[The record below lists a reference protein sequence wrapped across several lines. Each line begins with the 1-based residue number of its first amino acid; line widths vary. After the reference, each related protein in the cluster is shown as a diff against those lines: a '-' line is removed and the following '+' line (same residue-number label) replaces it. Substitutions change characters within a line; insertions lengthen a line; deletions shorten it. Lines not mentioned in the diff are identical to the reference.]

1 MSQTALVELLKTDQ
15 YENIVNSLTECV
27 EGTSCIQRL
36 EKLKET
42 LTKCNSIVSIK
53 ISEESKKSALSASQN
68 G

>member
-15 YENIVNSLTECV
+15 
-27 EGTSCIQRL
+27 
-36 EKLKET
+36 
-42 LTKCNSIVSIK
+42 SIK